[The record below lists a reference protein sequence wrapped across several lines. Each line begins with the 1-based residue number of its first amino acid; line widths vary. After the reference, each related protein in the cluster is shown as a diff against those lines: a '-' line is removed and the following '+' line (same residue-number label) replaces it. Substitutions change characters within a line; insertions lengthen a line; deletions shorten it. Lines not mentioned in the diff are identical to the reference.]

1 MTILSMKNISKTFF
15 GVTVLEKVNFEVEE
29 GEVHALLGENGA
41 GKSTLMNILGGV
53 YTKDSGTVE
62 VNGVTMENPS
72 VSESEKAGVAFV
84 HQELNLFNDLLVFE
98 NLFLGKEIL
107 YRTGTLNKKA
117 MIARASLLFDDLG
130 VSINPRALVAD
141 LETSQKQLLE
151 IAKALDANAKLII
164 LDEPT
169 TALNTSEIEHLFSIV
184 RRLKEKRI
192 SFIFISHKMPE
203 IFTIADRYTV
213 LRNGRFIRSG
223 KIADTNPKEVTT
235 SMVGREVS
243 DRELYGER
251 RLGEVILELENCSGA
266 GFRDISFKVRK
277 GEIIGLTGL
286 AGSGASNLM
295 QAMFGIIPFYSGK
308 FIISGKGTPNINIRA
323 YNIHTAMKTAH
334 IGMVPSNRKENSIL
348 PFMQLLENEYV
359 SEHTLSAFKFHIFK
373 QKEVGKYDAYKQL
386 LNIKANTYKDPITSL
401 SGGNQQ
407 KVILARLLN
416 TNADIFLLDNPTQ
429 GIDVGAKSEVYKL
442 ILQLSEQGKTILVNT
457 LEIPEIEKVADQCVV
472 FYHGRIHA
480 ILDRNSID
488 ETTVML
494 HATGAVD
501 GGDATGA
508 VDGGDA
514 TGAVD
519 GGGAAGA
526 AAEAGKPETK
536 QGAEL

>member
-1 MTILSMKNISKTFF
+1 MKNISKTFF
-15 GVTVLEKVNFEVEE
+15 GVTVLENVNFEVAA

-53 YTKDSGTVE
+53 YTKDSGEVT
-62 VNGVTMENPS
+62 VNGVTLENPS
-72 VSESEKAGVAFV
+72 VLESEKAGVAFV
-84 HQELNLFNDLLVFE
+84 HQELNLFNELLVFE

-107 YRTGTLNKKA
+107 YKTRTLNKKA
-117 MIARASLLFDDLG
+117 MIARASELFASLG
-130 VSINPRALVAD
+130 VSINPRALVTN

-151 IAKALDANAKLII
+151 IAKALDADAKLII

-169 TALNTSEIEHLFSIV
+169 TALNTSEIEHLFSII
-184 RRLKEKRI
+184 RRLKEKGM

-203 IFTIADRYTV
+203 IFALADGYTV

-223 KIADTNPKEVTT
+223 RIADTNPKELTAF
-235 SMVGREVS
+235 MVGREVS
-243 DRELYGER
+243 DGETYEKR
-251 RLGEVILELENCSGA
+251 NPGNVVLELENCSGE
-266 GFRDISFKVRK
+266 GFRGISLKVRK
-277 GEIIGLTGL
+277 GEIIALTGL

-295 QAMFGIIPFYSGK
+295 QAMFGAAPFYSGR
-308 FIISGKGTPNINIRA
+308 FTVAGKKTSNINIRA
-323 YNIHTAMKTAH
+323 YGIHTAMKTAR

-348 PFMQLLENEYV
+348 PFMQLLENEYI
-359 SEHTLSAFKFHIFK
+359 SEHTLSAFRFHIFNK
-373 QKEVGKYDAYKQL
+373 KEAAKYNGYKQL
-386 LNIKANTYKDPITSL
+386 LNIKANTCKDPITSL

-416 TNADIFLLDNPTQ
+416 TNAEIFLLDNPTQ

-480 ILDRNSID
+480 ILDRNDIN

-494 HATGAVD
+494 HATGAVL
-501 GGDATGA
+501 GG
-508 VDGGDA
+508 
-514 TGAVD
+514 
-519 GGGAAGA
+519 
-526 AAEAGKPETK
+526 AAEAGTPETK
-536 QGAEL
+536 QGVEI